1 MFGGAPYKIE
11 TKAEPFNLEHLYQL
25 IEGFEKEEFLLE
37 DAYKKQAE
45 AEKNMLG
52 IIQETRSLYE

>member
-11 TKAEPFNLEHLYQL
+11 TKAEPFNLKQLYKL
-25 IEGFEKEEFLLE
+25 IEGFRKEEFLLE
-37 DAYKKQAE
+37 DAYKRQTE
-45 AEKNMLG
+45 AKKEMTG